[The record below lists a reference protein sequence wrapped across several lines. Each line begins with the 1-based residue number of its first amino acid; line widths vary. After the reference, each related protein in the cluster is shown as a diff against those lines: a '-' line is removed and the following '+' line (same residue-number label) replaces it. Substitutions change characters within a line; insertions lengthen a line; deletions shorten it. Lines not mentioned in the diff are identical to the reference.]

1 MIYMMS
7 KQLPV
12 CFPCIFKGLVGGG
25 GGGQRMVLKSGFF
38 FRKGRG
44 VWDMDPAPPQKNK
57 KIKKKAK
64 SNIFAV
70 GGRFK
75 QIMIIYLPLFFFYI
89 VLK

>member
-12 CFPCIFKGLVGGG
+12 CFPLHFLGVGGG
-25 GGGQRMVLKSGFF
+25 RGGGSENGIEIGVFF
-38 FRKGRG
+38 PKRARCLGYGPR
-44 VWDMDPAPPQKNK
+44 PATK
-57 KIKKKAK
+57 KEKKKKK

>member
-1 MIYMMS
+1 
-7 KQLPV
+7 
-12 CFPCIFKGLVGGG
+12 
-25 GGGQRMVLKSGFF
+25 MVLKSGVFF
-38 FRKGRG
+38 SEKGAVFGIWTSPRH
-44 VWDMDPAPPQKNK
+44 
-57 KIKKKAK
+57 KKKKEKKEK